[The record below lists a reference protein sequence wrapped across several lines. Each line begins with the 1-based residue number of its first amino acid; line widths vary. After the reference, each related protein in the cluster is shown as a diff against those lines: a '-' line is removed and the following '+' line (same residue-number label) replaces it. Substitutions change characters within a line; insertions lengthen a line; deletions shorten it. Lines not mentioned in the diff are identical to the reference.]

1 VQSNDQ
7 QEIKLTADGSATIFS
22 PRFNQHYHSIFGALQ
37 ESQLVFMDLGLK
49 YALEKFTDINLLEM
63 GFGTGLNA
71 HLAFL
76 LSFHNERRISYTG
89 LEAYPVSQEIA
100 AELPTDLKILH
111 ELSWEKDHELSKF
124 FSFRKSLTLIQ
135 EFQSAKKFNLVFYDA
150 FAPESQPE
158 LWTAE
163 VFEKLASWMSPGGI
177 LTTYCSKGYVQ
188 RNLKAAGFQVE
199 KHPGP
204 ARKREVLRA
213 IR

>member
-1 VQSNDQ
+1 MQSNDQ
-7 QEIKLTADGSATIFS
+7 QEIKLTADGSTTIFS

-49 YALEKFTDINLLEM
+49 YALEKFTEINLLEM

-76 LSFHNERRISYTG
+76 LSFQNERRISYTG

-124 FSFRKSLTLIQ
+124 FIFRKSLTLIQ
-135 EFQSAKKFNLVFYDA
+135 EFQYAKKFNLVFYDA